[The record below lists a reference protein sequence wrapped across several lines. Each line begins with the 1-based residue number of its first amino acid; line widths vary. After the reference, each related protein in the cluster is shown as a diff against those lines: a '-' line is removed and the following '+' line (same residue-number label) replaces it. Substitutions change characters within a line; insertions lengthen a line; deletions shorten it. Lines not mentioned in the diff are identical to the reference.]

1 MDLTLKYK
9 VFKMECIRDLFWL
22 PFFILIYIND
32 LHNAIKFSQPF
43 HIANDTFLLNI
54 KNTFSKINRSL
65 NKDLT
70 EFSFWLN
77 ANKIAL
83 NIAKTEVMLFKTKHK
98 PCDTDLRLK

>member
-1 MDLTLKYK
+1 
-9 VFKMECIRDLFWL
+9 MECLRDLFWL

-32 LHNAIKFSQPF
+32 LDNAIKFSQPF